1 MTTRTITPQMRI
13 WIDQSQGM
21 VRAIATRIYSTL
33 PRSVVAFEDLVGYG
47 QLGLM
52 QAAHGFDETRET
64 SFQTYAYYRIRGAI
78 YDGLSQ
84 MSWTDRSMQ
93 MRIRAERLSAEMLD
107 AQLAAFQRSNAG
119 ESSLEDADWLV
130 RTTEKIAVI
139 HLLGDCSTEAST
151 IENMAVDQGSSPED
165 EVSDGELKVLIRR
178 LVDQL
183 PSEEKTMVE
192 MTYFQGKT
200 LTEAADLLG
209 KSKSWASRL
218 HAKIL
223 EKLARKLASQGI
235 S

>member
-1 MTTRTITPQMRI
+1 MRI

-21 VRAIATRIYSTL
+21 VRAIAMKIYATL
-33 PRSVVAFEDLVGYG
+33 PKSVSYDDLVAYG

-52 QAAHGFDETRET
+52 QAAHAFDDSREA
-64 SFQTYAYYRIRGAI
+64 SFQTYAYHRIRGAI

-84 MSWTDRSMQ
+84 MSWTDRSMR

-107 AQLAAFQRSNAG
+107 EQVAAYQRSRAG
-119 ESSLEDADWLV
+119 DSTSADADWLV
-130 RTTEKIAVI
+130 QTTERIAVI
-139 HLLGDCSTEAST
+139 HLLGDCSGEASN
-151 IENMAVDQGSSPED
+151 IESMAIDDGAKPED
-165 EVSDGELKVLIRR
+165 ELTDSELRTLLRKLVSEL
-178 LVDQL
+178 
-183 PSEEKTMVE
+183 PEEEKGIIE

-218 HAKIL
+218 HSRIL
-223 EKLARKLASQGI
+223 EKLARKLASQGV